1 MATHDVPAN
10 RRASL
15 IEDVV
20 FHVAVL
26 VDEKT
31 GSEFH
36 ESIFSALAK
45 RAKEL
50 GEDAE
55 PVDALVAEVEV
66 LFGKG
71 RKAELVIA
79 RSGLERP
86 ALLRQVLEVAIGIR
100 DVSEIKSRIDTGAR
114 FAELLKKKGGLKSVR
129 YKPVGPGRRSWCD
142 VRLRRAKTGR
152 AEPTLDGLLESLRAA
167 VTA

>member
-1 MATHDVPAN
+1 MANHGVPPKL
-10 RRASL
+10 RASL

-31 GSEFH
+31 GSDFH
-36 ESIFSALAK
+36 ESIFAALGR

-50 GEDAE
+50 GEDPE
-55 PVDALVAEVEV
+55 PVDAVVAEVEV

-86 ALLRQVLEVAIGIR
+86 ALLRQVLEVAIGVR
-100 DVSEIKSRIDTGAR
+100 DVAELESRIDTRAR
-114 FAELLKKKGGLKSVR
+114 FAEVLKKKGGLKSVR
-129 YKPVGPGRRSWCD
+129 CKLVGPGRRSWRD
-142 VRLRRAKTGR
+142 VRLQRAKTGR
-152 AEPTLDGLLESLRAA
+152 AGPTLDGLLESLRAA
-167 VTA
+167 VSA